1 MTAPMMQAM
10 TRPKI
15 LAMTAA
21 SQTQTMLRK
30 MQLDFRNF
38 KSNERRKLM
47 FTQIERRYLMAEHSG
62 MAVINQETMQIP
74 PRILNAILARRAQM
88 LGRAFVEFR
97 NENRTDAASQ
107 IGRAH

>member
-1 MTAPMMQAM
+1 
-10 TRPKI
+10 
-15 LAMTAA
+15 
-21 SQTQTMLRK
+21 
-30 MQLDFRNF
+30 
-38 KSNERRKLM
+38 M

-97 NENRTDAASQ
+97 NENRTDAASRTENPSA
-107 IGRAH
+107 GTDTLSELEASKLF